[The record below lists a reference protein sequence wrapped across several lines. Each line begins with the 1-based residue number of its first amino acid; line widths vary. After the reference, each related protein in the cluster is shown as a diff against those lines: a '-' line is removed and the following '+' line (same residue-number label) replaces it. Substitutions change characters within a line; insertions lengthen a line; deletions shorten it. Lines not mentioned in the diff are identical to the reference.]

1 MPSTPKLTSAKQPAG
16 YVTKEDQ
23 PSPFTSRQEQRIEGS
38 LSFTANP
45 PSQSLKLLGQSNA
58 RESAKQERTKKVIYF
73 SQFYCLEEI
82 SVCVRIPT
90 LANSRFSYG
99 LSELQISHL
108 SARSSI
114 CSKCVGS
121 PTLFVSKELHTAIIS
136 AVMRIL
142 IGDSDVTR

>member
-73 SQFYCLEEI
+73 AQFYCLEEI

-90 LANSRFSYG
+90 LASSRFSYG
-99 LSELQISHL
+99 LFELQISHL

-121 PTLFVSKELHTAIIS
+121 PTLFVTKELHTAIIS

>member
-16 YVTKEDQ
+16 HVTKEDQ
-23 PSPFTSRQEQRIEGS
+23 PSPFTSRQEQRIERS
-38 LSFTANP
+38 LSFTANS

-90 LANSRFSYG
+90 LASSRFSYG

-114 CSKCVGS
+114 YSKRVG
-121 PTLFVSKELHTAIIS
+121 VLHFLS
-136 AVMRIL
+136 QRNFIL
-142 IGDSDVTR
+142 L